1 MIPWRSKLRAFAT
14 HLALSAALFAGV
26 LSLVVGLWYP
36 PPLFWIDGGLQITL
50 LAAGVD
56 IALGPLLTFVVYRPG
71 KRTLIVDL
79 AVIALIQA
87 AALGWGVMTLRA
99 ERPLLAAFIGY
110 PQNRFF
116 AVTAKQLGEGPR
128 PVEELVALSPER
140 LPLVFVEL
148 PTDVEA
154 ARRILMLGLQGE
166 TSVLRQTERYRRIE
180 GAALER
186 VLAGSRRREL
196 YVRDDPPFAAEID
209 RFVEAHGG
217 RAEDYAIVPLYGR
230 FGRALI
236 ALRRADGRYVG
247 VMAQE
252 IRLR

>member
-1 MIPWRSKLRAFAT
+1 MTADGAIRAGI
-14 HLALSAALFAGV
+14 S
-26 LSLVVGLWYP
+26 
-36 PPLFWIDGGLQITL
+36 
-50 LAAGVD
+50 
-56 IALGPLLTFVVYRPG
+56 
-71 KRTLIVDL
+71 
-79 AVIALIQA
+79 
-87 AALGWGVMTLRA
+87 
-99 ERPLLAAFIGY
+99 
-110 PQNRFF
+110 
-116 AVTAKQLGEGPR
+116 QLCEGPR
-128 PVEELVALSPER
+128 PVEALVVLSPER

-154 ARRILMLGLQGE
+154 ARRLLMLGLQAE

-209 RFVEAHGG
+209 RLVAAYEGPV
-217 RAEDYAIVPLYGR
+217 EDYAIIPLYGR
-230 FGRALI
+230 YA
-236 ALRRADGRYVG
+236 G